1 MPDSKNRDLTVQ
13 PDLDEHDRGAKP
25 AASSTP
31 LWRRRGNYFF
41 LGMLAIWT
49 SQWAL
54 KQIGWLLGWNAQ
66 PVQGRL
72 GHLFDAMV
80 ILAAGIVL
88 LIQASLYLCRPNKD
102 RQAMLD
108 RFHDKALKAKQAK
121 NLHA

>member
-25 AASSTP
+25 VTSSTP
-31 LWRRRGNYFF
+31 LWKRRGNYFF

-54 KQIGWLLGWNAQ
+54 KQIGWFLGWNAQ

-88 LIQASLYLCRPNKD
+88 LIQASIYLCRPERD

-108 RFHDKALKAKQAK
+108 RLHDKALKSKQA
-121 NLHA
+121 

>member
-25 AASSTP
+25 AASSTSP
-31 LWRRRGNYFF
+31 WKRRTNYFF

-54 KQIGWLLGWNAQ
+54 KQLGWLFGWTAN
-66 PVQGRL
+66 PVQGHL
-72 GHLFDAMV
+72 GQIFDTMA

-88 LIQASLYLCRPNKD
+88 MVYAF
-102 RQAMLD
+102 RQISRHDNERKATLD
-108 RFHDKALKAKQAK
+108 RFHEKALQAK
-121 NLHA
+121 AAKNIHA